1 MKKEEII
8 YFATLILCL
17 IILIVGAVFDNHC
30 ETFLG
35 ILGIISG
42 WIALAMCGYVIL
54 YCLMR

>member
-8 YFATLILCL
+8 YFTTLILCL
-17 IILIVGAVFDNHC
+17 IILVVGAVFDNTC

-42 WIALAMCGYVIL
+42 WIALGMCGYAIL
-54 YCLMR
+54 YCLAR